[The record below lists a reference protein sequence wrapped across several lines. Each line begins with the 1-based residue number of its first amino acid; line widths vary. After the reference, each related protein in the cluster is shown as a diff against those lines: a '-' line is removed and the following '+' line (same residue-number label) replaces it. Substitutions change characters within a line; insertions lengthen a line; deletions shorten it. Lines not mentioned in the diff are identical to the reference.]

1 VDVERAFPGFEDAW
15 IAYEDAH
22 VVVVEKPPFVSSQ
35 AAEAS
40 VADDLV
46 SRLRAWLEARGERQ
60 PYVGVHQRLDR
71 DTSGLL
77 LYARRREANAKL
89 AAQFEGR
96 KVKKT
101 YLAAVE
107 GWPAG
112 RAKARLEGDLAPDE
126 GGTMRVVRPGTRG
139 AKRAVTLVRVLE
151 RRGPRALLELELE
164 TGRTHQARVQLAHA
178 GAPIAGDALY
188 AGPRAPRLMLHAA
201 ALSLAHPITGEP
213 LRVASPAPRA
223 MRTWLEHG
231 DLGARVWDDAAALE
245 DALRWAAEKRF
256 ALARGLS
263 GSGPTSAFRLV
274 HEHGDALP
282 GAAVDVY
289 GDWLVVQVHEEDLE
303 AHGGAARAW
312 DPARTPRESPRLAAL
327 LDALGARMAP
337 TGTYLKVR
345 PKQANV
351 VVDTRRE
358 ELAPREPVRGAPAP
372 DPLTIQEE
380 GLPFPVRLGDGLA
393 TGIYLDQ
400 RVNRARVRAAA
411 RGARV
416 LNLFAYTCA
425 FTLAAAAGGARETVS
440 VDASAVALER
450 GREALVAAG
459 HDPTAHRFVCE
470 DAFAW
475 LDRAARRGERFDVVV
490 LDPPSY
496 SKSRARRFVAES
508 DYAELAAAA
517 LRVLAPGGA
526 LLACTNHRGTSLAR
540 FRRVL
545 RKASELAG
553 RELGQLKDLPSAV
566 DFPAPQGAEPTM
578 KALWA
583 RAR

>member
-1 VDVERAFPGFEDAW
+1 MDKERAFPSFADAW
-15 IAYEDAH
+15 IAYEDEH
-22 VVVVEKPPFVSSQ
+22 VVVVDKPPFVSSQ
-35 AAEAS
+35 AAGEAI
-40 VADDLV
+40 ADDLV
-46 SRLRAWLEARGERQ
+46 SRLRAWLAARGVQQ

-77 LYARRREANAKL
+77 VYARRREANARL
-89 AAQFEGR
+89 AKQFEGR
-96 KVKKT
+96 RVEKT
-101 YLAAVE
+101 YLAAVT
-107 GWPAG
+107 GWPPG
-112 RAKARLEGDLAPDE
+112 RARARLEDHLLPGE
-126 GGTMRVVRPGTRG
+126 GGLVRVVRPGTRG
-139 AKRAVTLVRVLE
+139 AKRAVTRVRVLE
-151 RRGPRALLELELE
+151 RRGARALLELELE

-188 AGPRAPRLMLHAA
+188 GGARAPRLMLHAA
-201 ALSLAHPITGEP
+201 GLALAHPVSGRP
-213 LRVASPAPRA
+213 LRVTSPTPRA
-223 MRTWLEHG
+223 LRCWVERG
-231 DLGARVWDDAAALE
+231 DLGARIYDDPASLS
-245 DALRWAAEKRF
+245 DALSWAAERRF
-256 ALARGLS
+256 ALARGL
-263 GSGPTSAFRLV
+263 GPGGETTAFRLV

-289 GDWLVVQVHEEDLE
+289 ADWLVVQIHEEDLE
-303 AHGGAARAW
+303 ADGSTGRAW
-312 DPARTPRESPRLAAL
+312 DPSRTPRESARLAAL
-327 LDALGARMAP
+327 LDALEARFAP
-337 TGTYLKVR
+337 AGIYLKVR

-372 DPLTIQEE
+372 EPMIVKED
-380 GLPFPVRLGDGLA
+380 GLPYPVRLGDGLA

-400 RVNRARVRAAA
+400 RANRARVRAAA
-411 RGARV
+411 HGGRV

-425 FTLAAAAGGARETVS
+425 FTLAAAAGGARESVS
-440 VDASAVALER
+440 VDTSAVALER
-450 GREALVAAG
+450 GRDALVGAGYDPAA
-459 HDPTAHRFVCE
+459 HALVCE

-517 LRVLAPGGA
+517 LRVVAPGGV

-545 RKASELAG
+545 RKAAELAR
-553 RELGQLKDLPSAV
+553 RELTQLKDLPSGV
-566 DFPAPQGAEPTM
+566 DFPSPPGKEPTM